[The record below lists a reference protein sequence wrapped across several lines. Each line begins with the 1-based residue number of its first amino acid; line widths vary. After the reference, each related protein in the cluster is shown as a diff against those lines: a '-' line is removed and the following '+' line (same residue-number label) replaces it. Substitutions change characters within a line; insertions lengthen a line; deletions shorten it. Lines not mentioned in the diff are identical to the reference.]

1 MTVDRTI
8 YYRDIGVN
16 QSGLELERIK
26 LLAELDYFRKLATD
40 RGWML
45 EGIIECIND
54 GEVASLTVGSKTAVM
69 SKHVK
74 PE

>member
-1 MTVDRTI
+1 MSTTI

-26 LLAELDYFRKLATD
+26 LQAELDYYRKLATD

-54 GEVASLTVGSKTAVM
+54 GDVASLAVGSKTAVM
-69 SKHVK
+69 TKYAK